1 MDNGIT
7 AALVRRRGMCYLCTL
22 ICRMRQCQSK
32 LWLNPFAEPSQ
43 RIEPNCGLMNKSI
56 HEDRRLRPR
65 RRGWVALLPLLL
77 LAVLMGGI
85 GLLMGDFSQV
95 PMTVVF
101 TLTAIAALTTLR
113 GYSVDERVRAFSHGA
128 GSPDLL
134 LMVWIFVLAGAFA
147 KSAQEMGAVS
157 ATVDLTV
164 MCLPADVL
172 LAGLFLAS
180 CVVSICIGT
189 SVGTIVA
196 LVPMAAE
203 MAVRTGTALPLMV
216 AAVVG
221 GSFFGDNLS
230 FISDTTVAATRTQ
243 DCRMQDKFRTNFRI
257 VWPAALLCF
266 LIYMAIGLAGGHRTA
281 AIATEL
287 HLWRVLPYAVVLV
300 TAIAGMNVMSVLCL
314 GCLLTG
320 VVGIA
325 EGSYDLGG
333 WLTAMGQG
341 ICGMGELIVISMMAG
356 GLLAVVRK
364 GGGVTWLVRGL
375 TRRVHSRRGAEC
387 CISALVGLT
396 NCCTA
401 NNTVAILSVGAITK
415 DISERYGVDKRRA
428 ASLLDIFSCAVQGVL
443 PYGAQLL
450 MAGGLALV
458 SPVAIIPYLYYPAL
472 LALAAL
478 ASIALTGRRTV
489 TA

>member
-1 MDNGIT
+1 
-7 AALVRRRGMCYLCTL
+7 
-22 ICRMRQCQSK
+22 
-32 LWLNPFAEPSQ
+32 
-43 RIEPNCGLMNKSI
+43 
-56 HEDRRLRPR
+56 
-65 RRGWVALLPLLL
+65 
-77 LAVLMGGI
+77 
-85 GLLMGDFSQV
+85 
-95 PMTVVF
+95 
-101 TLTAIAALTTLR
+101 
-113 GYSVDERVRAFSHGA
+113 
-128 GSPDLL
+128 
-134 LMVWIFVLAGAFA
+134 MVWIFVLAGAFA

-266 LIYMAIGLAGGHRTA
+266 LIYMAIGLAGDHRTA
-281 AIATEL
+281 AIATEF

-478 ASIALTGRRTV
+478 VSIALTRRRTV